1 MNLGEILKTEVDC
14 ALISNRNYD
23 SDNDFFAD
31 NINGVE
37 KSLIARKY
45 DPLGICKYIPFEC
58 ASQNQSLA
66 FVYKYED
73 DVYWCHIPKI
83 YWFRILKEWYG
94 YFEAK
99 KIMNS
104 ILDSN

>member
-31 NINGVE
+31 NVNGVE

-45 DPLGICKYIPFEC
+45 DTL
-58 ASQNQSLA
+58 
-66 FVYKYED
+66 
-73 DVYWCHIPKI
+73 
-83 YWFRILKEWYG
+83 
-94 YFEAK
+94 
-99 KIMNS
+99 
-104 ILDSN
+104 